1 VARLKIRRKDLRR
14 PDEFMEFT
22 GRAWQWVLDN
32 RKATITVAVSVVV
45 LLAAVSGFRRYKS
58 YREFAAAEA
67 FRKATALFAEG
78 DTTAAAAAFEAVPR
92 VGGYGV
98 LADLYRG
105 QAALKDGDASAAA
118 GDYSLAASESETPP
132 YLRQQ
137 ATYGLAHAL
146 AEQGDSAG
154 ALAHYE
160 EAANLPGPFKV
171 DARLAAAR
179 LSQAAG
185 DSSKARSLY
194 ELAVSD
200 AEDSGPVQDDMRKLA
215 AWHLASLGGPAPELP
230 PTSTTPAD

>member
-45 LLAAVSGFRRYKS
+45 LLSAVSGLRRYKS

-67 FRKATALFAEG
+67 FRKATALLAEG
-78 DTTAAAAAFEAVPR
+78 DSTGAAAALEAVPR
-92 VGGYGV
+92 VGAYAV

-105 QAALKDGDASAAA
+105 QAALKDGDATAAVGA
-118 GDYSLAASESETPP
+118 FRLVASESETPP
-132 YLRQQ
+132 YLRQR
-137 ATYGLAHAL
+137 AIYGLAHAL
-146 AEQGDSAG
+146 AEQGDTAG

-171 DARLAAAR
+171 DSRLAAAR

-185 DSSKARSLY
+185 DSPKARALY

-200 AEDSGPVQDDMRKLA
+200 AEESGPAQDDMRKLA
-215 AWHLASLGGPAPELP
+215 AWHLASLGARAPEAP
-230 PTSTTPAD
+230 QTSAPPAD

>member
-1 VARLKIRRKDLRR
+1 MARLKIRRKDLRR

-32 RKATITVAVSVVV
+32 RKVTITVAVSVVV
-45 LLAAVSGFRRYKS
+45 LLAAVSGLRRYRS

-78 DTTAAAAAFEAVPR
+78 DTTGAAAAFEGIPR
-92 VGGYGV
+92 VGAYAV

-105 QAALKDGDASAAA
+105 QAALKDGDTTAAA
-118 GDYSLAASESETPP
+118 EAFRLVASESETPP
-132 YLRQQ
+132 YLRQR
-137 ATYGLAHAL
+137 AIYGLARAL
-146 AEQGDSAG
+146 EEQGDTTR

-160 EAANLPGPFKV
+160 EAANLPGPFNV

-185 DSSKARSLY
+185 DSPKARALY

-200 AEDSGPVQDDMRKLA
+200 AEGSGPAQDDMRELA
-215 AWHLASLGGPAPELP
+215 AWHLASLGGRAPEP
-230 PTSTTPAD
+230 PLTSATPAD

>member
-32 RKATITVAVSVVV
+32 RKATIAVAVSVVV
-45 LLAAVSGFRRYKS
+45 LLLAVSGFRRYKS

-78 DTTAAAAAFEAVPR
+78 DTTAAVAAFEAVPR
-92 VGGYGV
+92 VGSYAV

-118 GDYSLAASESETPP
+118 GVFRLVASESETPP
-132 YLRQQ
+132 YLRQR
-137 ATYGLAHAL
+137 AIYGLARAL
-146 AEQGDSAG
+146 EEQGDSAG

-160 EAANLPGPFKV
+160 EAANLPGPFNV

-185 DSSKARSLY
+185 DSLKARALY
-194 ELAVSD
+194 ELAVND

-215 AWHLASLGGPAPELP
+215 AWHLASLGGRASEPP
-230 PTSTTPAD
+230 PTPATPAD